1 MRTTKGNAVFFGR
14 EYYLDRLRGL
24 LAKPMPSVV
33 TCRGRR
39 RVGKS
44 TLFEEFAR
52 RNGCRFIKIE
62 GLPPQENVKDIDQR
76 RSFGRQLALQ
86 SDLPEVV
93 PDSWLK
99 AFHLLSGTIRDDGW
113 TVVLLDEIS
122 WMGGKAADF
131 PGELKIA
138 WDNHFRKHDRLIL
151 VLCGSVSRWITD
163 NIVKST
169 GFLGRRSLNFVLPEL
184 PIRDAAKFWGDR
196 LADTASRAVFDTLS
210 VTGCVPKYLEEMDF
224 SLDVAENVRR
234 TCFSPDGY
242 LFEDFEDIFHRVF
255 GRSAQHKRH
264 LLAALAD
271 GPKTVSEA
279 ARALGVDRS
288 GTLAD
293 ELRELDTAGFVAED
307 QGLNPETGRPA
318 LDIRYRLKDCYAR
331 FYLRYVEPVRE
342 RVRKGLFSLSSLDSM
357 PGWDAML
364 GLQFKT
370 LVMNNFHELLPS
382 LGLDRANILSAGPYL
397 RRGKRGE
404 GCQIDILLQTEY
416 LAYAIEIKRQKSIGP
431 EIIEETAEKLKRFPR
446 RDGVTLRKA
455 LVYEGTLSPA
465 VKERGWFDALIP
477 SRVLISG

>member
-1 MRTTKGNAVFFGR
+1 MFFGR

-62 GLPPQENVKDIDQR
+62 GLPPQDNIKDEDQR

-86 SDLPEVV
+86 VDLPEVV

-99 AFHLLSGTIRDDGW
+99 AFHLLNGAIKDDGW

-184 PIRDAAKFWGDR
+184 PVRDAVKFWGDR
-196 LADTASRAVFDTLS
+196 LADTSTRAVFDTLAI
-210 VTGCVPKYLEEMDF
+210 TGCVPKYLEEMDF

-242 LFEDFEDIFHRVF
+242 LFEDFEDIFSRVF
-255 GRSAQHKRH
+255 GRSAQRKRR

-279 ARALGVDRS
+279 AAALGVDRS
-288 GTLAD
+288 GPLSE
-293 ELRELDTAGFVAED
+293 ELRELDTAGFVSED
-307 QGLNPETGRPA
+307 QGLNPETGCKA
-318 LDIRYRLKDCYAR
+318 LKVRYRIKDCYSR
-331 FYLRYVEPVRE
+331 FYLRYVAPVRE
-342 RVRKGLFSLSSLDSM
+342 RVKKGLFSLSSPENM
-357 PGWDAML
+357 PGWDSML
-364 GLQFKT
+364 GLQFET
-370 LVMNNFHELLPS
+370 LVMNNFHAILPS
-382 LGLDRANILSAGPYL
+382 LGLDRANVLSAAPYV
-397 RRGKRGE
+397 RHGKRGE
-404 GCQIDILLQTEY
+404 GCQIDLLLQTEY
-416 LAYAIEIKRQKSIGP
+416 LAYAVEVRRMKNIGP
-431 EIIEETAEKLKRFPR
+431 GIIDEMAEKLKRFPR
-446 RDGVTLRKA
+446 RENVTLRKA
-455 LVYEGTLSPA
+455 LVYEGSLSPV

-477 SRVLISG
+477 ARILLDG

>member
-1 MRTTKGNAVFFGR
+1 MFFGR

-62 GLPPQENVKDIDQR
+62 GLPPQENVKDEDQR

-86 SDLPEVV
+86 ADLPEVV

-99 AFHLLSGTIRDDGW
+99 AFHLLNGAIKDDGW

-138 WDNHFRKHDRLIL
+138 WDNHFRKHDRLVL

-184 PIRDAAKFWGDR
+184 PVRDAVKFWGDR
-196 LADTASRAVFDTLS
+196 LGDTSTRTVFDTLAI
-210 VTGCVPKYLEEMDF
+210 TGCVPKYLEEMDL
-224 SLDVAENVRR
+224 SLGVAENVRR

-242 LFEDFEDIFHRVF
+242 LFEDFEDIFSRVF
-255 GRSAQHKRH
+255 GRSAQRKRR

-288 GTLAD
+288 GPLAD

-307 QGLNPETGRPA
+307 QGLNPETGRRA
-318 LDIRYRLKDCYAR
+318 LEVRYRIKDCYSR
-331 FYLRYVEPVRE
+331 FYLRYVAPVRE
-342 RVRKGLFSLSSLDSM
+342 RVKKGLFSLSSLEGM
-357 PGWDAML
+357 RGWDAML
-364 GLQFKT
+364 GLQFET
-370 LVMNNFHELLPS
+370 LVLNNFHELLPS
-382 LGLDRANILSAGPYL
+382 LGLDRANILSAGPYQ
-397 RRGKRGE
+397 RRGRRGE

-416 LAYAIEIKRQKSIGP
+416 LAYAVEVRRMKNIGT
-431 EIIEETAEKLKRFPR
+431 EIIDETAEKLKRFPR
-446 RDGVTLRKA
+446 RENVTLRKA

-477 SRVLISG
+477 SRVLIGG